1 LQRRGLHQTPE
12 HACHRKLAPSL
23 DQSGVERRATTWVIR
38 QMRTNRDFAEALGTI
53 LVGLVIA
60 FFTTPVNQAGASTV
74 PRLWARMVG
83 TGAGHR

>member
-1 LQRRGLHQTPE
+1 MPATGSWLPAWTNPV
-12 HACHRKLAPSL
+12 A
-23 DQSGVERRATTWVIR
+23 ERRATTWVIR